1 MLLALCLVGSP
12 LPPPAVRW
20 EGGRGGGGAVA
31 PGGVGDSAASFP
43 VGVAVAWSSR
53 SQESLVLAA
62 PSLVA
67 SSVTEEC
74 DRRLR
79 SREIGGSA
87 EARSCSCFSQS
98 SPSRKKTEML
108 SGSRASRSD
117 RLRSR

>member
-1 MLLALCLVGSP
+1 MPLALCLVGSP

-20 EGGRGGGGAVA
+20 EGGWGTGAVA
-31 PGGVGDSAASFP
+31 PGGVGDSAASSP
-43 VGVAVAWSSR
+43 VGVAVAWSLR

-62 PSLVA
+62 PSFVA
-67 SSVTEEC
+67 SSVTAEC

-87 EARSCSCFSQS
+87 EARSCSCFSRS
-98 SPSRKKTEML
+98 SPSREKTEML

-117 RLRSR
+117 RLRSQ